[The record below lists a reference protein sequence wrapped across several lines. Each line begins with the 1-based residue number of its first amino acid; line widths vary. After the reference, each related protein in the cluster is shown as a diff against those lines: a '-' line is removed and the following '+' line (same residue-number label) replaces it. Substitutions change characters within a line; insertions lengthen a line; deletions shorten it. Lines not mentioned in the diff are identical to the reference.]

1 MRLHSQRQQA
11 RRAARAGR
19 AEGGFTILETVIAL
33 FIALVVGFGA
43 ISLFL
48 FSASFNGGASDRAR
62 ALALAQERMEGWRAK
77 KFSDLAAGTTN
88 EPVTLGDTAADK
100 ADARKFAVT
109 TKLEPDNAGSPKQFT
124 VTVTV
129 TPVATGGRFTA
140 NGVRLML
147 VRASDAF
154 GDK

>member
-1 MRLHSQRQQA
+1 MRLHSHRQT

-19 AEGGFTILETVIAL
+19 AAAGFTILETVIAL

-48 FSASFNGGASDRAR
+48 FSASFNAGASDRAR
-62 ALALAQERMEGWRAK
+62 ALALAQERMEGWRAEE
-77 KFSDLAAGTTN
+77 FSALTAGTTN
-88 EPVTLGDTAADK
+88 TTVTLGDTAAAK
-100 ADARKFAVT
+100 ADSRVFAVS
-109 TKLEPDNAGSPKQFT
+109 TKLEPDDAADPKQFT
-124 VTVTV
+124 ITVTV

-140 NGVRLML
+140 NGVMLML
-147 VRASDAF
+147 VRASDEF